1 MKSKYTIEDIAR
13 YAEGLMEAADLPDFE
28 AALAGDAELQQQYQL
43 YLEAESK
50 LQKHFASQEGE
61 EKLKLT
67 LQNMRNEFF
76 SGETPVKTISPVRS
90 KVVKMMWRKV
100 AVVAAAAVLVAVFLW
115 QPWNRDLYTKY
126 ADTEMVSS
134 VERGTHTDSLL
145 AKATAAFNA
154 KEFSSAAVYL
164 FEIVQTDP
172 TNSFA
177 QFYYGVSLL
186 QSGKTEIARETLT
199 KLAAG
204 SSAFKYEAMFY
215 MGLSFLKEKDEMNCK
230 KWLQQIPADSG
241 NYGKAKELLQA
252 L

>member
-13 YAEGLMEAADLPDFE
+13 YAEGLMEAAELPDFE
-28 AALAGDAELQQQYQL
+28 AALATDAELQQQYQL
-43 YLEAESK
+43 YLEVESK

-61 EKLKLT
+61 ENLKLT
-67 LQNMRNEFF
+67 LQNMRNEFI
-76 SGETPVKTISPVRS
+76 TAQAPVKTISPVRRN
-90 KVVKMMWRKV
+90 VVKMMWRKV
-100 AVVAAAAVLVAVFLW
+100 AVVAAAAILVAVFLW

-164 FEIVQTDP
+164 FEIIQVDSS
-172 TNSFA
+172 NSFA

-215 MGLSFLKEKDEMNCK
+215 MGLSYLKEKDEANCK
-230 KWLQQIPADSG
+230 KWLQQIPAESG
-241 NYGKAKELLQA
+241 NYEKAKELLHD

>member
-13 YAEGLMEAADLPDFE
+13 YAEGLMEADELPDFE

-50 LQKHFASQEGE
+50 LHKHFASQEGE

-67 LQNMRNEFF
+67 LQNMRQEFF
-76 SGETPVKTISPVRS
+76 SAEAPVKSISPVRN

-115 QPWNRDLYTKY
+115 QPWNRDLYTKF

-145 AKATAAFNA
+145 AKATTAFNA

-164 FEIVQTDP
+164 FEIVQTDS

-215 MGLSFLKEKDEMNCK
+215 MALSYLKEKDETNCK
-230 KWLQQIPADSG
+230 KWLQQIPAESG